1 KSSCP
6 IARICT
12 DCVLLAPCQTQ
23 PKSAQCEGHQKLPN
37 CHKVRNRKQR
47 CEIESYPPETLKF
60 CGYLRMAYRAGGWH
74 VWLIRRSCAEFSP
87 SAQLSRPSRAPKTHK
102 PLEGRCAPPQSAV
115 LHFDAAAQF
124 ARRSCGR
131 HRANI
136 PEGEGLD
143 AIKNCHIRLSGIGG
157 CHAPGGEQACH
168 GPVKGCQRT
177 ERRHRH

>member
-87 SAQLSRPSRAPKTHK
+87 SAQLSRPSRGCLKRTGCLRAVVRHLSP
-102 PLEGRCAPPQSAV
+102 RCST
-115 LHFDAAAQF
+115 LT
-124 ARRSCGR
+124 
-131 HRANI
+131 
-136 PEGEGLD
+136 
-143 AIKNCHIRLSGIGG
+143 RLPNSR
-157 CHAPGGEQACH
+157 EDL
-168 GPVKGCQRT
+168 VEDT
-177 ERRHRH
+177 